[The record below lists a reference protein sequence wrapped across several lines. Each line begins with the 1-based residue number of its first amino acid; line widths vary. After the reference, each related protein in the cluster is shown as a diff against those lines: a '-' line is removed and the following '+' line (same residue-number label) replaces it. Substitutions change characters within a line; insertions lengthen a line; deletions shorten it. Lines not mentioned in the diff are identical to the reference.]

1 MITAKIYGKLTGI
14 GEIFPLGKQIL
25 NRKAQKIRIETIP
38 QPDSLGR
45 INEKV
50 NFYDIFIYG
59 QQEIF
64 NTWEGYKKEYPAP
77 MVTAEVYLIGRLKYD
92 EKQRRY
98 NNITLR
104 LKKLNYHYET
114 HP

>member
-1 MITAKIYGKLTGI
+1 MITAKIYGKLTAI
-14 GEIFPLGKQIL
+14 GEIFPLTGSS
-25 NRKAQKIRIETIP
+25 RKAQKIRIETIP

-50 NFYDIFIYG
+50 NFYDVFIYG
-59 QQEIF
+59 QDEIF

-92 EKQRRY
+92 QGQRPY

-104 LKKLNYHYET
+104 LKKLIYHYET
-114 HP
+114 HH